1 MWNLLQIELFKISK
15 RPRTYIAFAAITAI
29 VFIFQ
34 FAFKADGQSYM
45 DLMLQSVKDSFELEK
60 TKAINGYFMC
70 YIILNTLLIQVPILV
85 ALIAAD
91 SISGE
96 ANMGTLRL
104 LISKPISR
112 TQLILVKFAAATIF
126 TVLLLLW
133 MAVTALL
140 VSLLIFGADD
150 MLIFRVKGEES
161 QILQITKDDIMWRYY
176 AAFAYASVA
185 LTVIA
190 ALSLMLSIFAENKR
204 QIKGI
209 IHDESESGKTVY
221 IEPEETVFLNNELFE
236 LERAEKREIYKIL
249 KTLCNELR
257 LYTHLII
264 KYQDFIGQCDF
275 MRSKSKLSYL
285 LDAQAPGIL
294 SYPAV
299 KLVHAYHPLLKLLH
313 KKNKKETIAHTA
325 SINQE
330 QQIILVSGPNAGGKS
345 VTLKTFALLQLMFQ
359 SGLHI
364 PADNVSE
371 LGIFDQIMAD
381 VGDSQSLEDELS
393 TYSSRLRYMKH
404 FVANADA
411 KTLFF
416 IDEFGTGTDPVF
428 GGAMAEAILQEL

>member
-126 TVLLLLW
+126 TIFLLIW
-133 MAVTALL
+133 MAITALV

-161 QILQITKDDIMWRYY
+161 QILQITKDDIMWRYI
-176 AAFAYASVA
+176 AAFGYATVA

-190 ALSLMLSIFAENKR
+190 ALSLFLSIFAENSIGPIIATVCIVIVCTIISNINVPIIDKNVKPFLFTSYLVGWKGFFYIGTTPDGAP
-204 QIKGI
+204 IKGSLENWPAI
-209 IHDESESGKTVY
+209 RKSLFILILHIVVIVTASVL
-221 IEPEETVFLNNELFE
+221 VF
-236 LERAEKREIYKIL
+236 RKK
-249 KTLCNELR
+249 
-257 LYTHLII
+257 
-264 KYQDFIGQCDF
+264 D
-275 MRSKSKLSYL
+275 
-285 LDAQAPGIL
+285 IL
-294 SYPAV
+294 S
-299 KLVHAYHPLLKLLH
+299 
-313 KKNKKETIAHTA
+313 
-325 SINQE
+325 
-330 QQIILVSGPNAGGKS
+330 
-345 VTLKTFALLQLMFQ
+345 
-359 SGLHI
+359 
-364 PADNVSE
+364 
-371 LGIFDQIMAD
+371 
-381 VGDSQSLEDELS
+381 
-393 TYSSRLRYMKH
+393 
-404 FVANADA
+404 
-411 KTLFF
+411 
-416 IDEFGTGTDPVF
+416 
-428 GGAMAEAILQEL
+428 